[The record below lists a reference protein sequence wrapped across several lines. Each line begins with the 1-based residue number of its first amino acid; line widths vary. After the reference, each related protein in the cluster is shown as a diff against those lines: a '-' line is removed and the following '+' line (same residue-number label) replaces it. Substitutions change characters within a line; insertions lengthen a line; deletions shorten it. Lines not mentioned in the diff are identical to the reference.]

1 MSRAVKTAVI
11 ALSLVVFL
19 YVALGYVLGQTS
31 DDRSYRALTPFVEV
45 LQRIQ
50 QDYVEEPNIQLVT
63 SGALHGLLEALDPQS
78 SYLSPREYA
87 EYKKGLQ
94 NGHKGETGAELS
106 KRFGYIVVVSVLPDS
121 PAYKAGLRG
130 GDILEAIA
138 GFTTRE
144 MSVSQAQVLL
154 VGEPGTAVKVTV
166 VSRRL
171 GTGTQGEE
179 VDIVRREIAIPEIET
194 DRLDG
199 STALTAGGDVAY
211 IHVPALNAGK
221 SGEIRQKLEQFD
233 RQGVH
238 KLVLDL
244 RDCAVGEIA
253 EAVETARLFVPAGT
267 LTTLKGQTVT
277 TKEYAAEPAKVV
289 WKHLYT
295 VLTSNGTA
303 GAAEVLAA
311 ALGGNPSPSGGK
323 VEIVGQRTFGT
334 ASEQKLIPLEDGAA
348 LVLTVAKYYTPA
360 GKVILDEGVTPT
372 VEVRDT
378 PELDD
383 EEAAKPEAPQDDVVL
398 KKALEIL
405 QGSANPQP
413 KRQARVDQRSRLH
426 AIPA

>member
-1 MSRAVKTAVI
+1 
-11 ALSLVVFL
+11 
-19 YVALGYVLGQTS
+19 
-31 DDRSYRALTPFVEV
+31 
-45 LQRIQ
+45 
-50 QDYVEEPNIQLVT
+50 
-63 SGALHGLLEALDPQS
+63 LHGLLEALDPQS

-87 EYKKGLQ
+87 EYKKELQ
-94 NGHKGETGAELS
+94 NAHKGETGAELS
-106 KRFGYIVVVSVLPDS
+106 KRFGYVVVVSVLPDS
-121 PAYKAGLRG
+121 PAYKAGLRS

-171 GTGTQGEE
+171 GTGTQGED
-179 VDIVRREIAIPEIET
+179 VDIVRREIVIPAIEA
-194 DRLDG
+194 DRLD
-199 STALTAGGDVAY
+199 GDVAY

-221 SGEIRQKLEQFD
+221 SAEIRQKLEQFD

-244 RDCAVGEIA
+244 RDCAVGEIT
-253 EAVETARLFVPAGT
+253 EAIETARLFVPAGT
-267 LTTLKGQTVT
+267 LITLKGQTIT
-277 TKEYAAEPAKVV
+277 TKEYAAEPAKLA
-289 WKHLYT
+289 WTHPYA

-311 ALGGNPSPSGGK
+311 ALGGNPGPGGGK

-334 ASEQKLIPLEDGAA
+334 ASQQKLIPLEDGAA

-372 VEVRDT
+372 VEVRGTADA
-378 PELDD
+378 DD
-383 EEAAKPEAPQDDVVL
+383 EEAAKPEAPQDDAVL

-405 QGSANPQP
+405 QGSGNPQP
-413 KRQARVDQRSRLH
+413 KRQAQVDRRSHQH